1 MEKENTNNNLSSR
14 EVVARDLPHPM
25 LLNKEEKQP
34 CFTREAEDPGQKI
47 SGMTSLFDNDNDK
60 SGRPRIKC
68 GETLSFQGV
77 GPVFARPARTGAPL
91 RSGFT
96 LIELL
101 VVVLIIGVL
110 AAVAV
115 PQYRMAVDKA
125 RLMKLVAMTKS
136 VVEAQEAYYLANNT
150 YTQDWDVLA
159 VTLPGTVNSNVI
171 TSPDGWTIVLHR
183 NTGGGA
189 ANGLTAADNKIA
201 NIILYAF
208 YTNGNENISQSP
220 AGGGISCY
228 AKSGDTYA
236 NKLCKNVTR
245 KTTPDSGG
253 VMGANTYSVYK
264 F

>member
-101 VVVLIIGVL
+101 VVVLIIGIL
-110 AAVAV
+110 AAVAL
-115 PQYRMAVDKA
+115 PQYQVAVAKSKFTKLIPTVKA
-125 RLMKLVAMTKS
+125 MKDGM
-136 VVEAQEAYYLANNT
+136 EMYYLANGGYPPDYDGAT
-150 YTQDWDVLA
+150 DVGFAVEVATDCSGHDGTSWIICPNGIYFDRMDGGKLTVAGMDSNIKLA
-159 VTLPGTVNSNVI
+159 YLMWLDNSGHPGEIRCVANGDIANKVCKSMGGTVV
-171 TSPDGWTIVLHR
+171 
-183 NTGGGA
+183 TGE
-189 ANGLTAADNKIA
+189 
-201 NIILYAF
+201 AF
-208 YTNGNENISQSP
+208 SAVNERIGTGS
-220 AGGGISCY
+220 
-228 AKSGDTYA
+228 T
-236 NKLCKNVTR
+236 
-245 KTTPDSGG
+245 
-253 VMGANTYSVYK
+253 VYK
-264 F
+264 IN